1 MARGG
6 ISTIELPVNAKPHPG
21 CFSTQ
26 ARSLIS
32 ASNGPKGS
40 PASLS
45 GSLPDAARIRGVRP
59 DLPIYLFSGTADPI
73 AGEGALIEL
82 VGDRYREAGV
92 RDVTVKLYPEAR
104 HETLNETNR
113 DEVTADLIGWLDR
126 VVTR

>member
-6 ISTIELPVNAKPHPG
+6 ISTIELPVKAKPHPG

-45 GSLPDAARIRGVRP
+45 GSLPDAARIRGSLPLIATMAAVRP
-59 DLPIYLFSGTADPI
+59 ISI
-73 AGEGALIEL
+73 S
-82 VGDRYREAGV
+82 V
-92 RDVTVKLYPEAR
+92 RDFSLV
-104 HETLNETNR
+104 
-113 DEVTADLIGWLDR
+113 
-126 VVTR
+126 